1 MKKNVKHLAF
11 GVCVAFVLLGA
22 FVGGVS
28 ATTWYV
34 EEGESIQAV
43 VDAASAGDTIIVR
56 DGIYT
61 ENINVNK
68 YLKIKSEN
76 SFASTIIQAA
86 DSDNPVFNVTGCPA
100 NINEFTVKGAS
111 NSDGISLYN
120 AYYCIISNNEI
131 LDNGIGIRLD
141 SSTYLNNISSNKLSN
156 NSCGISLISSSNN
169 VISNNMVKSP
179 WEKWSYYLPY
189 YSISLY
195 ESSNNK
201 ISNNTC
207 EDHTYGISL
216 TSSSHNIISKN
227 ICRNNS
233 DGIFLSPPVFYA
245 SSNKSLG
252 NHHSGLQ
259 SNINGM
265 SENDYYPVGSEN
277 NAISF
282 NTLEENN
289 YCGISFWYS
298 SNNSVYLNNFIRNAE
313 NAESDS
319 SNNTWNSTSSIT
331 YKYNGNT
338 YTNYMGNYW
347 DNYTGIDADNDG
359 IGDTAY
365 DIPDYFNPSNPSNKD
380 YHPLIIKLENYNI
393 KFPIHNID
401 NKKDFLTIQDAINDP
416 ETGWTDTITVDPGV
430 YYENVKLDKEL
441 TIKSTSGNPEDTI
454 IKAKNTND
462 HVIALESICL
472 NRGPTISGFTLE
484 GAIDGKAG
492 IYLGKEIVPGINFGT
507 SYCNIF
513 NNKILNNSY
522 GIYLEEDSSNNT
534 FENNTVLNNSYGIY
548 LDDSSNNTLE
558 NNNVSNN
565 DHNIYLESSSN
576 NKIINNN
583 VSFSEWGIGIWL
595 SDSSENEIA
604 NNTVIFNGWHGIS
617 LRSSSN
623 NKLIDNEIS
632 NSRESGI
639 ELIDSSCNEMVRNNI
654 SSSGCWG
661 GINMWNSNS
670 NSICLNNFINNSGD
684 IDSYESTNIWN
695 STEKITY
702 TYNGRTFTNYTGN
715 YWDDY
720 KEKYPDAEE
729 IDETG
734 IWDIPYSI
742 DGDKD
747 NYPLVEEFEN
757 YFGGVEEYS
766 ALIKCISSET
776 DFYKKSSETTFDS
789 WWWTEKADEEME
801 EAMNVLASSLV
812 GSVAGAELQLALLGT
827 GSKIVKVIGPV
838 GYMMTAYDVVNAI
851 SKGLDSRFYSDIG
864 WAIAGDSVLIQ
875 GDLNNLVANG
885 NNLTNALKDKNESR
899 IESLLEK
906 RAYLISVVYEDLA
919 TIDKNAATSLK
930 NPTPTIHLYV
940 PSDEYQLIHSH
951 AATLHFQLQR
961 DYSVT
966 ISALNNLTEEEYNP
980 FLHEQCPEGK
990 IEPQRLDKG
999 ELGWCY
1005 GCLDHTGDSD
1015 KFNIRVP
1022 SESDALCVVNT
1033 YGLHEISPANITLR
1047 LEQDGELIKESSDKL
1062 IIESP
1067 EEGTYNL
1074 YVESR
1079 NGSQVYGFCTH
1090 TDLCGGWKILPTDI
1104 QPAWEAYPE
1113 YPDPIIIDYL
1123 TNPIKVDKDKVST
1136 EEEIT
1141 VSVNAS
1147 NEGGK
1152 SAWQSIAISSPDIEN
1167 TESYTILDSNLDY
1180 CEKYGI
1186 GYEAGYNY
1194 GNTTKPLKYPLI
1206 EGAKNN
1212 WEGGFTGNV
1221 TLKIKPEKEG
1231 ILRVYAKSVAYGS
1244 GVWRSAP
1251 GIFETHTKGL
1261 PRNKLISFI
1270 ITKNAHISSW
1280 MI

>member
-1 MKKNVKHLAF
+1 M
-11 GVCVAFVLLGA
+11 
-22 FVGGVS
+22 
-28 ATTWYV
+28 
-34 EEGESIQAV
+34 I
-43 VDAASAGDTIIVR
+43 
-56 DGIYT
+56 
-61 ENINVNK
+61 
-68 YLKIKSEN
+68 
-76 SFASTIIQAA
+76 
-86 DSDNPVFNVTGCPA
+86 
-100 NINEFTVKGAS
+100 
-111 NSDGISLYN
+111 
-120 AYYCIISNNEI
+120 
-131 LDNGIGIRLD
+131 
-141 SSTYLNNISSNKLSN
+141 LNNHISSCIEYAIYLTSSFN
-156 NSCGISLISSSNN
+156 NNI
-169 VISNNMVKSP
+169 V
-179 WEKWSYYLPY
+179 E
-189 YSISLY
+189 
-195 ESSNNK
+195 
-201 ISNNTC
+201 NNTC
-207 EDHTYGISL
+207 SNSKAGVYMDRTNGNIITKNTLYNNEYGIL
-216 TSSSHNIISKN
+216 
-227 ICRNNS
+227 
-233 DGIFLSPPVFYA
+233 L
-245 SSNKSLG
+245 
-252 NHHSGLQ
+252 
-259 SNINGM
+259 
-265 SENDYYPVGSEN
+265 
-277 NAISF
+277 
-282 NTLEENN
+282 
-289 YCGISFWYS
+289 W
-298 SNNSVYLNNFIRNAE
+298 
-313 NAESDS
+313 
-319 SNNTWNSTSSIT
+319 
-331 YKYNGNT
+331 
-338 YTNYMGNYW
+338 
-347 DNYTGIDADNDG
+347 
-359 IGDTAY
+359 
-365 DIPDYFNPSNPSNKD
+365 
-380 YHPLIIKLENYNI
+380 
-393 KFPIHNID
+393 
-401 NKKDFLTIQDAINDP
+401 
-416 ETGWTDTITVDPGV
+416 
-430 YYENVKLDKEL
+430 
-441 TIKSTSGNPEDTI
+441 
-454 IKAKNTND
+454 
-462 HVIALESICL
+462 
-472 NRGPTISGFTLE
+472 
-484 GAIDGKAG
+484 
-492 IYLGKEIVPGINFGT
+492 
-507 SYCNIF
+507 
-513 NNKILNNSY
+513 
-522 GIYLEEDSSNNT
+522 
-534 FENNTVLNNSYGIY
+534 
-548 LDDSSNNTLE
+548 
-558 NNNVSNN
+558 
-565 DHNIYLESSSN
+565 
-576 NKIINNN
+576 
-583 VSFSEWGIGIWL
+583 
-595 SDSSENEIA
+595 
-604 NNTVIFNGWHGIS
+604 
-617 LRSSSN
+617 
-623 NKLIDNEIS
+623 
-632 NSRESGI
+632 
-639 ELIDSSCNEMVRNNI
+639 SCNYDNLI
-654 SSSGCWG
+654 Y
-661 GINMWNSNS
+661 
-670 NSICLNNFINNSGD
+670 LNNFINNTENKAGGVK
-684 IDSYESTNIWN
+684 NLWN
-695 STEKITY
+695 STSKITY
-702 TYNGRTFTNYTGN
+702 TYKGKTYTNYLGN

-720 KEKYPDAEE
+720 TGSDSNGDGIGDTPHN
-729 IDETG
+729 IDEG
-734 IWDIPYSI
+734 I
-742 DGDKD
+742 D
-747 NYPLVEEFEN
+747 NYPLVEGFEN
-757 YFGGVEEYS
+757 YFGGAEEYS

-875 GDLNNLVANG
+875 GDLNTLVANG

-906 RAYLISVVYEDLA
+906 RAYLIKVVYEDLA

-930 NPTPTIHLYV
+930 NPTLTIHLYV

-966 ISALNNLTEEEYNP
+966 ISALNNLTEEECNP

-1005 GCLDHTGDSD
+1005 GCLDYTGDSD

-1033 YGLHEISPANITLR
+1033 YGLHEISPANVTLR

-1123 TNPIKVDKDKVST
+1123 TNPIKVDKGKVST

-1180 CEKYGI
+1180 CEKYSI

-1194 GNTTKPLKYPLI
+1194 GNTTKTLKYPLI

-1251 GIFETHTKGL
+1251 GIFETHTKDQQKEYVYEEY
-1261 PRNKLISFI
+1261 NC
-1270 ITKNAHISSW
+1270 N
-1280 MI
+1280 